1 MSKDGVECGA
11 NYRTN
16 AYDQPP
22 SQAAAVSC
30 GIPLKSD
37 IPLYWIELSSS
48 LDLGSMLNLDEQP
61 NCSANAPSMDQS
73 LIREASIALL
83 SQ

>member
-37 IPLYWIELSSS
+37 IPFYWIELSSS
-48 LDLGSMLNLDEQP
+48 SDLGSMLNLDEQP